1 MGKVY
6 FLEKMVLT
14 FLLSRLSMDLMIP
27 QSSMARRI
35 CLYARRRSTS
45 FQLGC
50 FAASSTTPLHT
61 DVPSPGPTG
70 GGTTSTS
77 CQSTVVSPPC
87 CSSLLFAWLD
97 STFSTTTPSSTT
109 GTRSTTGKL
118 QPPWIVI
125 HSYWVSIYRC
135 LRNYRILSRFQ
146 CYQ

>member
-1 MGKVY
+1 MG
-6 FLEKMVLT
+6 
-14 FLLSRLSMDLMIP
+14 
-27 QSSMARRI
+27 
-35 CLYARRRSTS
+35 TS

-50 FAASSTTPLHT
+50 SAASSTTPLHT
-61 DVPSPGPTG
+61 AAPCPGLTG

-77 CQSTVVSPPC
+77 CPSTVASPPC
-87 CSSLLFAWLD
+87 CSSLLLAWLD

-118 QPPWIVI
+118 QPPWIVL

-135 LRNYRILSRFQ
+135 LRNNIILSRLK